1 MLSEVGILFVL
12 ASTLSS
18 FFLIYFSLTGI
29 KRKNN
34 FPYKKIRNLSL
45 LQLIFTNLSFVVLL
59 IGYIFSDFSL
69 VNVYENSHTTKP
81 LFYKISG
88 VWGNHEG
95 SLLLWINILVLFSF
109 LFLIKN
115 RTVDKKFQLLTLI
128 FQNILIIGFFIFLI
142 TTSNPFSKI
151 FPVPQEGL
159 GLNPILQD
167 PALAIHP
174 PLLYLGFVGSSIY
187 FSLALASLICKF
199 DGKNFARVAKTW
211 VLISW
216 FFQSLGILVGSIWA
230 YYELGWGG
238 YWFWDPVENSSLI
251 PWFLMTALL
260 HSILVL
266 EKREN
271 LYLWVIVLS
280 ILTFTM
286 SVTGTFLV
294 RSGILNSVHTF
305 ANDPSRGLYIL
316 VFLSIMIF
324 SSLYI
329 FYKFAP
335 KEKKTG
341 FELFS
346 KEFFILTNNWFMIF
360 FLITVLIGT
369 IYPIFLEII
378 ANEKISIGSPYYN
391 TILAPFVI
399 PLLLLMSYGPKANWL
414 VYKPTRLKKSLS
426 ILFLSVFL
434 IIIFIYFTNQ
444 KNILINLI
452 LVSSIYLI
460 IQTFLDLL
468 KNLSKKN
475 FPLYAS
481 IFSHLGFG
489 FLIFFISL
497 NSIFS
502 VEHDFNIKIGEKR
515 KLENLEITLQDLKI
529 YSEKNYKKFV
539 GKLMIFYNKNNSVE
553 FLNPE
558 IRIYDQPKTITYEAS
573 IKSDVL
579 SDTYVTMSN
588 ISRSDFYN
596 IKFQKKPFMN
606 LIWFSAILIAF
617 GGFIRVLER
626 RIK

>member
-1 MLSEVGILFVL
+1 MLSEIGILFVL
-12 ASTLSS
+12 ISILLS
-18 FFLIYFSLTGI
+18 FFLIYFSALEI
-29 KRKNN
+29 KEKNN
-34 FPYKKIRNLSL
+34 FLSKKIKNFSL
-45 LQLIFTNLSFVVLL
+45 LQLIFTNLSFAILL

-69 VNVYENSHTTKP
+69 INVYENSHTTKP

-109 LFLIKN
+109 LFLVKN
-115 RTVDKKFQLLTLI
+115 RKIDKKFQLLTLV

-142 TTSNPFSKI
+142 TISNPFEKI
-151 FPVPQEGL
+151 FPIPKEGL

-167 PALAIHP
+167 PALVIHP

-199 DGKNFARVAKTW
+199 SGKNFAKVTKPW

-216 FFQSLGILVGSIWA
+216 FFQTLGILAGSIWA

-238 YWFWDPVENSSLI
+238 FWFWDPVENSSLI

-260 HSILVL
+260 HSILIL
-266 EKREN
+266 EKRSG

-335 KEKKTG
+335 KEKSG
-341 FELFS
+341 LELFS

-378 ANEKISIGSPYYN
+378 INEKISIGPPYYN
-391 TILAPFVI
+391 TILAPFLI
-399 PLLLLMSYGPKANWL
+399 PLLFLMSYGPQASWSAS
-414 VYKPTRLKKSLS
+414 KPVKIKKILTV
-426 ILFLSVFL
+426 LFLSISL
-434 IIIFIYFTNQ
+434 IVIFIYFTSQ
-444 KNILINLI
+444 KGILINVI

-460 IQTFLDLL
+460 FQTLLDLL
-468 KNLSKKN
+468 KNLSNKN
-475 FPLYAS
+475 FSSYSS

-489 FLIFFISL
+489 FLILFISL

-502 VEHDFNIKIGEKR
+502 VEHDFNIKIGEKK
-515 KLENLEITLQDLKI
+515 KLDNFEITLQDLKV
-529 YSEKNYKKFV
+529 YPEKNYKKFV
-539 GKLMIFYNKNNSVE
+539 GNLMVFNSKNNSIE
-553 FLNPE
+553 FLDPE
-558 IRIYDQPKTITYEAS
+558 IRVYDQPRTITYEAS
-573 IKSDVL
+573 IKSGAL
-579 SDTYVTMSN
+579 LDTHVTMSN
-588 ISRSDFYN
+588 ISKSDSYN

-606 LIWFSAILIAF
+606 LIWFSTILIAF
-617 GGFIRVLER
+617 GGFIRILAR
-626 RIK
+626 RVK

>member
-1 MLSEVGILFVL
+1 MLSEIGTLFVL
-12 ASTLSS
+12 ISTLLS
-18 FFLIYFSLTGI
+18 FFLIFFSTKEI
-29 KRKNN
+29 REKSVY
-34 FPYKKIRNLSL
+34 PSKKIRNFSL
-45 LQLIFTNLSFVVLL
+45 LQFIFTNLSFIVLL
-59 IGYIFSDFSL
+59 VGYIASDFSL

-115 RTVDKKFQLLTLI
+115 HTIDKKFQLLTLI
-128 FQNILIIGFFIFLI
+128 FQNMLIIGFFIFLI
-142 TTSNPFSKI
+142 TISNPFSKI

-199 DGKNFARVAKTW
+199 DGKNFANVTKPW
-211 VLISW
+211 ILFSW
-216 FFQSLGILVGSIWA
+216 FFQTLGILVGSIWA

-266 EKREN
+266 EKRGS
-271 LYLWVIVLS
+271 LYLWVITLS

-305 ANDPSRGLYIL
+305 ANDPSRGLYLLI
-316 VFLSIMIF
+316 FLSIMIF
-324 SSLYI
+324 SSLYV

-335 KEKKTG
+335 KEKVEFKP
-341 FELFS
+341 FS
-346 KEFFILTNNWFMIF
+346 KEFFILINNWFMIF

-378 ANEKISIGSPYYN
+378 ANEKISVGPPYYN

-399 PLLLLMSYGPKANWL
+399 PLLFLMSYGPQANWL
-414 VYKPTRLKKSLS
+414 VSKPAEIKKLVTV
-426 ILFLSVFL
+426 LFLSVCL

-452 LVSSIYLI
+452 LISSIYLI
-460 IQTFLDLL
+460 FQTFLDLL
-468 KNLSKKN
+468 KNLGKKN
-475 FPLYAS
+475 FSFYSS

-489 FLIFFISL
+489 LLIFFISL

-502 VEHDFNIKIGEKR
+502 IEHDFNIKIGEKR
-515 KLENLEITLQDLKI
+515 KLGNLEITLQDLKI
-529 YSEKNYKKFV
+529 YPEKNYKKFV
-539 GKLMIFYNKNNSVE
+539 GNLMVFYNKNNSIE

-573 IKSDVL
+573 IKSNVL

-588 ISRSDFYN
+588 ISKSDFYN

-606 LIWFSAILIAF
+606 LIWFSTILIAF
-617 GGFIRVLER
+617 GGFIRILER
-626 RIK
+626 RTK